1 MAGSHWGA
9 IAMNNL
15 LPKGVINANF
25 STDINNLV
33 CSFLSGRKTSTIS
46 AYRQDLHEFC
56 RFLKVQEINKS
67 AEILLSLSL
76 GEANALALKYK
87 IYLVDIL
94 RLQSATVN
102 RRLAAVRSLVKL
114 ARTLGIVSW
123 NLEIKNQ
130 EHRAYRDVSGLQAK
144 DLQKIFESLQ
154 NKDDPKS
161 IRDLAIMRLLLDLGL
176 RRNEVISLDLEDLDF
191 QSDKIWILGKGHSQK
206 EVLQLP
212 DLTKKTIQAWIN
224 IRGSFPGALFFR
236 LDKASSGKMKR
247 LTGTGLYSIVKYL
260 GAEVGLKSITVHKLR
275 HSAISNCCEV
285 IRENGLRIE
294 SVLKFSRHKNL
305 NTALIYFDF
314 LENQQGQL
322 ADLVSKK
329 IK

>member
-191 QSDKIWILGKGHSQK
+191 QSDKIWILGKGHSRACPS
-206 EVLQLP
+206 L
-212 DLTKKTIQAWIN
+212 
-224 IRGSFPGALFFR
+224 S
-236 LDKASSGKMKR
+236 
-247 LTGTGLYSIVKYL
+247 
-260 GAEVGLKSITVHKLR
+260 
-275 HSAISNCCEV
+275 
-285 IRENGLRIE
+285 
-294 SVLKFSRHKNL
+294 
-305 NTALIYFDF
+305 
-314 LENQQGQL
+314 
-322 ADLVSKK
+322 
-329 IK
+329 